1 MKNIP
6 LYQKI
11 FEHYYEKIMNGQLKE
26 GQQIHTDKEIMD
38 IFFVSRITAKAA
50 IEMLVERG
58 LVQRIPGKGSFVTKT
73 PVVHSRTQS
82 PSKLIGVILCDI
94 DHSFGFDILKGI
106 EEEASRRNIHI
117 IFKRTFESSKVEN
130 DVIQSM
136 VQLGVNGIIIQMVH
150 GETYSNEILKY
161 YLNGL
166 PMVLIDRHM
175 DKTRVPFVTTDN
187 KVSAAKMVTYL
198 LENGYKNISFFS
210 ASTSGTSTLNF
221 RYEGIKSVYTA
232 PKNIDLLTLKTP
244 EIRERDKQTIE
255 GDYQMIK
262 DHLMK
267 FPEIDCIF
275 AAEHYVAKL
284 VKKVLDDI
292 GKRIPE
298 DMGVVCFDSDASD
311 FDEPFFTHV
320 NQRQYDMGKKAI
332 EKMDDI
338 NEGSFKY
345 PFDCYIEGDIIKGK
359 SIKYKNNGE

>member
-1 MKNIP
+1 
-6 LYQKI
+6 
-11 FEHYYEKIMNGQLKE
+11 
-26 GQQIHTDKEIMD
+26 
-38 IFFVSRITAKAA
+38 
-50 IEMLVERG
+50 
-58 LVQRIPGKGSFVTKT
+58 
-73 PVVHSRTQS
+73 
-82 PSKLIGVILCDI
+82 
-94 DHSFGFDILKGI
+94 
-106 EEEASRRNIHI
+106 
-117 IFKRTFESSKVEN
+117 
-130 DVIQSM
+130 
-136 VQLGVNGIIIQMVH
+136 MVH

-198 LENGYKNISFFS
+198 LENGYKNISSFQLVRVV
-210 ASTSGTSTLNF
+210 TSTLNF

-284 VKKVLDDI
+284 VKKVLDDM

-311 FDEPFFTHV
+311 FDEPFFHPCQSKTV
-320 NQRQYDMGKKAI
+320 
-332 EKMDDI
+332 
-338 NEGSFKY
+338 
-345 PFDCYIEGDIIKGK
+345 
-359 SIKYKNNGE
+359 